1 MFLKWALAILLG
13 YFVYKRYI
21 ALPPGEDKNN
31 DGNLNRK
38 NHSNSG
44 KADDDDYIDFEEID

>member
-13 YFVYKRYI
+13 YFVYKKYI
-21 ALPPGEDKNN
+21 ALPPGDKKNN
-31 DGNLNRK
+31 DGNLNSK
-38 NHSNSG
+38 NHSHSG